1 LRHRVAGR
9 KLGRRTEHRL
19 ALYRNLVAELI
30 EHEKIVTTVAKA
42 KETKSLAERIISL
55 GKAGD
60 LASRRR
66 ALAFL
71 PQEKTAK
78 KVFDELAPRYAR
90 RSGGYV
96 RLLRM
101 GPRVG
106 DAAEMA
112 QLELV
117 E

>member
-1 LRHRVAGR
+1 MRHRVAGR
-9 KLGRRTEHRL
+9 KLDRPTEHRL
-19 ALYRNLVAELI
+19 AMYRNLVAELI
-30 EHEKIVTTVAKA
+30 DHEKMVTTVAKA
-42 KETKSLAERIISL
+42 KEIKSLAERVITL

-60 LASRRR
+60 LSSRRR
-66 ALAFL
+66 AVAFL

-78 KVFDELAPRYAR
+78 KVFSDLARRYATR
-90 RSGGYV
+90 TGGYV
-96 RLLRM
+96 RLVRI
-101 GPRVG
+101 GVRRG